1 MSTFTL
7 FCVKCLLGTYF
18 NFCKVLEYNCGDIM
32 NLFSDIFTFFKILSI
47 VDIIFLIAIVA
58 LLILIVTLI
67 YFIKINKEVLDEND
81 FFPPSSDNQHK
92 DEEKKDELIEKIEN
106 VQAENFAAEE
116 YNDEEGELL
125 DLESLTQK
133 LKNEENVERISCTEY
148 EKDQEEK
155 AIISYDELL
164 QKHNRY
170 ALNYEKE
177 EVIDDLIVKKVNLN
191 DLVNKNEEEKVVGD
205 VRVISYQKEEA
216 FLNALKELNSLLN

>member
-1 MSTFTL
+1 ML
-7 FCVKCLLGTYF
+7 NTYF

-32 NLFSDIFTFFKILSI
+32 NLLNDIYTFFQILSF
-47 VDIIFLIAIVA
+47 VDIIFLAAIIT

-81 FFPPSSDNQHK
+81 FFPPSNNQK
-92 DEEKKDELIEKIEN
+92 KEDENKKEELIEKIEN
-106 VQAENFAAEE
+106 IQTENFAFEE

-155 AIISYDELL
+155 AIISYEELL

-177 EVIDDLIVKKVNLN
+177 EVLDDLIVKKVNLN
-191 DLVNKNEEEKVVGD
+191 DLVNKNEEERITSE

-216 FLNALKELNSLLN
+216 FLDALKELNSLLN

>member
-1 MSTFTL
+1 ML
-7 FCVKCLLGTYF
+7 NTYF

-32 NLFSDIFTFFKILSI
+32 NLLNDIYTFFQILSF
-47 VDIIFLIAIVA
+47 VDIIFLVAIIT

-81 FFPPSSDNQHK
+81 FFPPKSSNQNK
-92 DEEKKDELIEKIEN
+92 EEPKKEELIEKIEN
-106 VQAENFAAEE
+106 IQTENFAQEE

-133 LKNEENVERISCTEY
+133 LKNEENIERINCTEY

-191 DLVNKNEEEKVVGD
+191 DLVNKNEEEKVTSE

-216 FLNALKELNSLLN
+216 FLNAL